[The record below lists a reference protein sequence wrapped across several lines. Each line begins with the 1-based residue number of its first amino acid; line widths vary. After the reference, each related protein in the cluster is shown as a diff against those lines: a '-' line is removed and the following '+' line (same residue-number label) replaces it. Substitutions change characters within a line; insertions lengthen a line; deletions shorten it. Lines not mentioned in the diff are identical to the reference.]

1 MRNAIILAG
10 GRGERLRPLT
20 QDRPKCMI
28 ELLGTPIMAYQLHW
42 LRAHNVKRVVVACG
56 YMHEM
61 VQEYFGS
68 GNKWDLAIEY
78 VVEKEALGR
87 GGALK
92 NAWTSLDCGDEDI
105 VALNGDHLSNAKLD
119 EITAY
124 HSQHKPYA
132 TLVTSPLISPYGI
145 VETDESSII
154 TAFREKPTLPY
165 GINAGIYILSQK
177 LHELLPDKGD
187 HETTTFPMLADKGEL
202 RAYSSKGFW
211 RTVDT
216 VKDVNELKSELQNL
230 FLGAFFQGATIG

>member
-20 QDRPKCMI
+20 QDRPKCMV

-42 LRAHNVKRVVVACG
+42 LRAYNVKRVVVACG

-68 GNKWDLAIEY
+68 GKKWDISIEY
-78 VVEKEALGR
+78 VVEKEPLGR

-92 NAWTSLDCGDEDI
+92 NAWTSLDSGDED
-105 VALNGDHLSNAKLD
+105 VLALNGDHLSNAKLD
-119 EITAY
+119 EIADY
-124 HSQHKPYA
+124 HAQHKPYA

-145 VETDESSII
+145 VETDANGTII
-154 TAFREKPTLPY
+154 AFREKPTLPY
-165 GINAGIYILSQK
+165 GINAGIYVLSK
-177 LHELLPDKGD
+177 KIHDLLPDKGD
-187 HETTTFPMLADKGEL
+187 HEVTTFPMLADKGEL
-202 RAYSSKGFW
+202 KAYNSKGFW

-216 VKDVNELKSELQNL
+216 VKDVNELKSELQNI
-230 FLGAFFQGATIG
+230 FLGAFFQNAAIG